1 MPVGTDIAIADALTS
16 GAEHDTLCCR
26 FIEQAAVMLFACD
39 AYSAGVDLG
48 KYFHVRG
55 RVVNRNATQWRFRQ
69 TGHHPFAR
77 GAKKINRHLRKQAVP
92 DIEALRDTVER
103 ESNQRLVGR
112 S

>member
-1 MPVGTDIAIADALTS
+1 MPVGTEIGIADALAA
-16 GAEHDTLCCR
+16 GAEHDPR
-26 FIEQAAVMLFACD
+26 GRRVIEQVAVMLLARD

-48 KYFHVRG
+48 KSFHVCG
-55 RVVNRNATQWRFRQ
+55 RVVDRNATQWRFRQ

-77 GAKKINRHLRKQAVP
+77 GAKKISRHLGKQAVP
-92 DIEALRDTVER
+92 DVEALRDTVER